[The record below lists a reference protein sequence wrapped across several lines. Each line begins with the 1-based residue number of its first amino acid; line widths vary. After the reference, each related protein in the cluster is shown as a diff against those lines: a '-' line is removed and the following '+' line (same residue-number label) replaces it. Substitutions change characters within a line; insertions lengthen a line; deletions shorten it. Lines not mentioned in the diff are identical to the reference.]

1 MLSGLE
7 EKMLKHIFGGI
18 QYGSLDG
25 RKNQFVQGFCWSF
38 DGFSPF
44 SSIYLLCSLLIQ
56 FVFCFSVDS

>member
-25 RKNQFVQGFCWSF
+25 RKNQFVQGFCWSVDCSRVF
-38 DGFSPF
+38 F
-44 SSIYLLCSLLIQ
+44 YLLI
-56 FVFCFSVDS
+56 VFFINPIRILF